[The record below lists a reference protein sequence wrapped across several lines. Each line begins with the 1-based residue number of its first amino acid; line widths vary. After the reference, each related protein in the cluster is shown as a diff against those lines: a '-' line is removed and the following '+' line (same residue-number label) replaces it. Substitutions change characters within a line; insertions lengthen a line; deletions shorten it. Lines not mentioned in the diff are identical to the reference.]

1 LPKQLNLEKIP
12 EESKAK
18 RLVTKFRQYFGL
30 GVRIILIGVYDFVVI
45 GAVCFLVFMLFFL
58 FGHALIYLFSLSW
71 SEIIIIEA
79 ALTGIIIA
87 IRARFFCK
95 NMREKGKKLNWH
107 MFPCVFGIHQ
117 MEPQGTHW
125 EEIGY
130 DTHLIRTLRCPHCSI
145 EDYEASYQSY

>member
-1 LPKQLNLEKIP
+1 LPKLNPEKIS
-12 EESKAK
+12 EGSKAT
-18 RLVTKFRQYFGL
+18 RLVTKLRHYFGL
-30 GVRIILIGVYDFVVI
+30 CVRAVLIGLYDFVVI
-45 GAVCFLVFMLFFL
+45 GAVCFLVFMLFFS
-58 FGHALIYLFSLSW
+58 FGHALIYLFGLSW

-87 IRARFFCK
+87 IRVRFFIK

-107 MFPCVFGIHQ
+107 MLPCVFGIHQ
-117 MEPQGTHW
+117 MEPEGTHW

-130 DTHLIRTLRCPHCSI
+130 DTHLIRTLRCPYCSV

>member
-1 LPKQLNLEKIP
+1 LPKQLELEKKTD
-12 EESKAK
+12 ESKAI
-18 RLVTKFRQYFGL
+18 RLHIKLSYYFGKCI
-30 GVRIILIGVYDFVVI
+30 RIILIGVYDFIVI

-58 FGHALIYLFSLSW
+58 FGHALIYLFGLSW

-87 IRARFFCK
+87 IRIRFFCK

-107 MFPCVFGIHQ
+107 MLPCIFGIHQ

-130 DTHLIRTLRCPHCSI
+130 DTHLIRTLRCPHCFV